1 MHHAYVIC
9 SETKE
14 GIAIAYEHIEK
25 LLRLVVHANPDVV
38 TLEFGLLSVEDARR
52 VATIAAQAPVG
63 GNQKA
68 IVIAATRVYHEA
80 QNALLKIFEE
90 PPRGLTLFLIL
101 PTPGGLLPTLR
112 SRVQILGSENP
123 AAEIS
128 EDAVAFLKAN
138 KEKRSALIKK
148 LSTGKDELER
158 RENREKVIGILNGI
172 ERVAYRKGIRG
183 GEAAAFFSDIAELRT
198 HLYDRAAPVRMI
210 LEHLS
215 LAIPKDL
222 VL

>member
-14 GIAIAYEHIEK
+14 GIAVAHKHIEK
-25 LLRLVVHANPDVV
+25 HLGLVVHANPDVV
-38 TLEFGLLSVEDARR
+38 TLEFGLLSVNDARE
-52 VATIAAQAPVG
+52 VAIIAAQAPIG
-63 GNQKA
+63 GNKKA

-90 PPRGLTLFLIL
+90 PPKGLTLFLIL
-101 PTPGGLLPTLR
+101 STQGGLLPTLR

-123 AAEIS
+123 VTEIS
-128 EDAVAFLKAN
+128 EDTVAFLRES
-138 KEKRSALIKK
+138 KEKRSTLIKK
-148 LSTGKDELER
+148 LSTGKDDVER

-172 ERVAYRKGIRG
+172 ERVAYQKGVRG
-183 GEAAAFFSDIAELRT
+183 GETVVLLSDIAELRT

-215 LAIPKDL
+215 LTIPKDL